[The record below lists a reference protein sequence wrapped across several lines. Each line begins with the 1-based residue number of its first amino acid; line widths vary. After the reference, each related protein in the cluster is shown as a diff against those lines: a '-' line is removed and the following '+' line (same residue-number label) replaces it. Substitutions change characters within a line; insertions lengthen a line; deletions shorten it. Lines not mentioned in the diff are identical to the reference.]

1 MNQLQVF
8 SFESKTVR
16 TQKSDA
22 GDALWVAKDVCDI
35 LGLGDTNKALKGHPQ
50 DETNIVRDVDS
61 QNRGVNLLAV
71 NEAGLYRLIF
81 KSRKEEAERFR
92 KFVFSEVLPSIRQTG
107 NFSLS
112 DKANIYPVAEPVFRS
127 LAAVAREFGLE
138 GNQALL
144 YANKATKRETG
155 VDFQN
160 VLQIELKNQDQ
171 DRCFTPTE
179 LGQRIG
185 VSAVKF
191 NRSLADLGLQE
202 KKNDVWCA
210 TEHGKTYS
218 VLLDA
223 GKKHSDGTPIQQ
235 LKWKEAVLELVQ
247 KKAA

>member
-8 SFESKTVR
+8 SFENKTVR
-16 TQKSDA
+16 TQRSEN
-22 GDALWVAKDVCDI
+22 GEALWVAKDVCEI

-61 QNRGVNLLAV
+61 QKRGVNLLAV

-92 KFVFSEVLPSIRQTG
+92 KFVFSDVLPSIRNTG
-107 NFSLS
+107 SFSLNE
-112 DKANIYPVAEPVFRS
+112 KASVFPAAEPVFRS
-127 LAAVAREFGLE
+127 LAAVAEVFGLE
-138 GNQALL
+138 KNQALL

-160 VLQIELKNQDQ
+160 VLQIELKNHDQ
-171 DRCFTPTE
+171 ERCFTPTE
-179 LGQRIG
+179 LGQR
-185 VSAVKF
+185 VNMSAIKF
-191 NRSLADLGLQE
+191 NRELQTLGLQE
-202 KKNDVWCA
+202 KRDDVWCA
-210 TEHGKTYS
+210 TEIGKTYS

-247 KKAA
+247 KRAA